1 MKALVTGGA
10 GFIGSHICKR
20 LIKEGYEVIC
30 LDNFD
35 PYYDPGIK
43 RKNIESLLKDKK
55 FKLVEGDIRDEG
67 LLQDALKGVDYVF
80 HYAAQA
86 GVRASV
92 QNPLK
97 THEVNAT
104 GTLQILRACV
114 KSNVK
119 NLINASSSSVYG
131 KVEYL
136 PLDERHPTV
145 PVSPYGV
152 SKLLAEHY
160 CRVFSEIFGL
170 KVNSLR
176 LFTVYGPRMRPDLAI
191 SIFTRAAL
199 KNDTIVI
206 FGDGTK
212 TRDFTCVDDVVE
224 ANLSAMEK
232 ANGGVF
238 NIGGGNRISVEEL
251 AQLVIR
257 VTGSSSKVV
266 YSESQQ
272 ADVEHTW
279 ANIEK
284 AGNDLGWEPETK
296 LLQGLERYADWV
308 GKSELADVEY

>member
-1 MKALVTGGA
+1 
-10 GFIGSHICKR
+10 FIGSHICTR

-284 AGNDLGWEPETK
+284 ARNDLGWEPKTK